1 MKKIILFYCFFLL
14 SCNKSNNS
22 SSQDVIKLNSTD
34 LELLRDDYNNSEF
47 KAPKGLF
54 KKLKGYEF
62 ISNELN
68 IKIDLLINSY
78 SPYDVNFIGSK
89 NELIEKFK
97 KDITIT
103 SIKINND
110 SFEIIGKEQNN
121 LIFLKG
127 FFNLIDGDNGSG
139 NEEINYTI
147 YRSQSAILKMQ
158 CPIEKV
164 KYFDKL
170 IPIFRSSFK
179 CNFGEF

>member
-1 MKKIILFYCFFLL
+1 MKKIILLYCFFLL

-22 SSQDVIKLNSTD
+22 SSQDLLKLNSTN
-34 LELLRDDYNNSEF
+34 LELLRDDYNRSEF

-54 KKLKGYEF
+54 KKLNGYEF
-62 ISNELN
+62 ISDELN
-68 IKIDLLINSY
+68 IKIDLLTNSY
-78 SPYDVNFIGSK
+78 SPYDNDFIGSK

-97 KDITIT
+97 KGISIT

-110 SFEIIGKEQNN
+110 SFEIIGKEQKK

-147 YRSQSAILKMQ
+147 YRSQYAILKMQ
-158 CPIEKV
+158 CPIDKV

-170 IPIFRSSFK
+170 IPIFRSSFN